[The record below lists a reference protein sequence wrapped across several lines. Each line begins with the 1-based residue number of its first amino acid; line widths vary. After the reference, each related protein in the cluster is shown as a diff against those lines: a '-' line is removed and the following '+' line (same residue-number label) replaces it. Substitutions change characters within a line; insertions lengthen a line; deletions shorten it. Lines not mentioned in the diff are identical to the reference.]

1 MSGSGKALR
10 PGEAIED
17 WYVGVP
23 RSIRGTVIS
32 GLALSVVIFGGF
44 GTWASTAPLAAAV
57 VSHGTFVATGKNKQ
71 VQHFEGG
78 IIRSILVEE
87 GDRVE
92 KGQPLV
98 LLDETAAR
106 TNVRRLLL
114 RLASY
119 RARSIRLQ
127 AMISGASTLDFGA
140 IEVDEADRREAD
152 RVFEGQRNV
161 FAAARRSLEGQ
172 VAVLG
177 RNQESLRRRME
188 GSQAQYQ
195 AVERQGALIR
205 QELAAK
211 TILFNQGL
219 YRRSDLFTVE
229 RAAAEAEGALG
240 RIAGELGDMRSQI
253 ARLDGQIAQARQEV
267 QQNATQE
274 LQGIEA
280 DMDDMRE
287 QLLAAQSVLGRTE
300 VRAPVSGTLVKLN
313 YHTAGGVVE
322 SGRQIAEIL
331 PRDEKLVIE
340 TLINPT
346 DINGVR
352 QGQPAGVRLTS
363 FNQRTTP
370 QMRGLVTYVS
380 ADTVPDPR
388 PGRMGD
394 VYVVRVTLPEH
405 EVERVPGLRVG
416 PGMPADIFV
425 ETSHRTFLN
434 YLVKPVQDSMNR
446 AFLER

>member
-1 MSGSGKALR
+1 MGAASNRVRS
-10 PGEAIED
+10 GEAIEE

-23 RSIRGTVIS
+23 RSIRGMVIS
-32 GLALSVVIFGGF
+32 GLAVTAVIFGGF

-57 VSHGTFVATGKNKQ
+57 VSHGTFVATGRNKQ

-78 IIRSILVEE
+78 IIRAILVAE

-92 KGQPLV
+92 KDQPLV

-119 RARSIRLQ
+119 EARTIRLQ
-127 AMISGASTLDFGA
+127 AMISGSDALDFSR
-140 IEVDEADRREAD
+140 ILVDAQDRKEATRI
-152 RVFEGQRNV
+152 FEGQRNV
-161 FAAARRSLEGQ
+161 FAAARRSLDGQ
-172 VAVLG
+172 VAVLA
-177 RNQESLRRRME
+177 RNQDSLRRRME
-188 GSQAQYQ
+188 GAQAQRQ
-195 AVERQGALIR
+195 AVERQATLIG
-205 QELAAK
+205 QELEAK
-211 TILFNQGL
+211 TILFRQGL

-229 RAAAEAEGALG
+229 RAAAEAEGARG
-240 RIAGELGDMRSQI
+240 RIEGDLGDMRSQI
-253 ARLDGQIAQARQEV
+253 ARLDGQIAQARQEF
-267 QQNATQE
+267 QQGATQE
-274 LQGIEA
+274 LQGLEA

-287 QLLAAQSVLGRTE
+287 QLLAARSVLGRTE

-331 PRDEKLVIE
+331 PRDEKLMIE
-340 TLINPT
+340 TLINPA

-352 QGQPAGVRLTS
+352 VGQTAGVRLTS

-370 QMRGLVTYVS
+370 QMRGHVTYVS

-394 VYVVRVTLPEH
+394 VYVTRVTLDEH

-416 PGMPADIFV
+416 PGMPADIFI
-425 ETSHRTFLN
+425 ETSQRTFLN